1 MDLLIIDTS
10 SRMLTLAG
18 EAGGRAFGLCLP
30 DCGRAHSELLNR
42 KMRELLEKEGLS
54 LADFDLFGAVCG
66 PGSFTGIRIGV
77 TAARALCQVFEK
89 PALPLNGLEVLCEGE
104 GPLCGA
110 LDAGTGRLYVGA
122 FDRGRELCPVQV
134 IRREELPA
142 FLAAHPHPLISPEPG
157 LGQPPSDP
165 AAVLLRA
172 AKRKLPG
179 GAVPFRE
186 LVPLYVR
193 PCQAEENAKQTGRG
207 GI

>member
-1 MDLLIIDTS
+1 
-10 SRMLTLAG
+10 
-18 EAGGRAFGLCLP
+18 
-30 DCGRAHSELLNR
+30 
-42 KMRELLEKEGLS
+42 MR
-54 LADFDLFGAVCG
+54 G

-165 AAVLLRA
+165 AADLLRA

-179 GAVPFRE
+179 GAVSFRE

-193 PCQAEENAKQTGRG
+193 PCQAEDNAKQTGRG